1 MHSRLARYVENSSRQ
16 RPATN
21 GGIPHVGSNITL
33 RGPRRICPTQ
43 YRHPTNPV
51 NRMPILH
58 AVMTHSALQRHE
70 YYCGRGNGHGSQP
83 HVGQHAETPPP
94 QFTSRVPG
102 SQSLR
107 VVPHAGDS
115 TPTMFQGNQVKR
127 IMTLGYRDQPLASRR
142 GGGKVVRVSGG
153 MFCWSS
159 QDRTG
164 YGSSATMFLATKR
177 RIASLMALIM
187 HLRYGP
193 QTPLDR
199 VVCTR
204 FLRLSPLV

>member
-1 MHSRLARYVENSSRQ
+1 MRTAQRHNRSGPRNYLQDASLHSRLARYVESSPRLT
-16 RPATN
+16 PATN
-21 GGIPHVGSNITL
+21 GGIPHVGSIITL
-33 RGPRRICPTQ
+33 RGPRLICPTQ
-43 YRHPTNPV
+43 YRRPTNPV
-51 NRMPILH
+51 NRMPDLD
-58 AVMTHSALQRHE
+58 A
-70 YYCGRGNGHGSQP
+70 C
-83 HVGQHAETPPP
+83 
-94 QFTSRVPG
+94 
-102 SQSLR
+102 
-107 VVPHAGDS
+107 
-115 TPTMFQGNQVKR
+115 
-127 IMTLGYRDQPLASRR
+127 YRDHPLASRM

-193 QTPLDR
+193 VTLLDR

-204 FLRLSPLV
+204 LLRHSTLV